1 MRLIQV
7 LSIVLTQFS
16 VGTLLMTS
24 LLPPREI
31 RLSFFTLNSLLG
43 AVAAALALVLTKFG
57 EGSAWW
63 DVRYLGLTVIGA
75 TVAFGLFKLE
85 KADIGRLFL
94 ILSGLLGLVFG
105 LLPLSGQALATRGL
119 TTTAP
124 LFFDATLLAGA
135 ALLGATNVGMILGH
149 WYLIMR
155 RLSFEYLEL
164 FAKILLGAV
173 GVRAVVLLATM
184 IALKTFDPKL
194 GATFISPLLSLDAN
208 AFFFLLRLVFGIVV
222 PLILAYLILRCVKER
237 ANQAAT
243 GLLYVCQISVLFG
256 ELFAALLL
264 I

>member
-7 LSIVLTQFS
+7 LTIVLTQLS
-16 VGTLLMTS
+16 VGTLLMAS

-31 RLSFFTLNSLLG
+31 RLSLFTLTSLLG
-43 AVAAALALVLTKFG
+43 ALAAALALVLTKFG

-75 TVAFGLFKLE
+75 TVAFGLFTLE
-85 KADIGRLFL
+85 KPAGGRLFL

-105 LLPLSGQALATRGL
+105 LLPLSARTLALRGMQ
-119 TTTAP
+119 TTAP
-124 LFFDATLLAGA
+124 IFFDATLLAGA
-135 ALLGATNVGMILGH
+135 ILLGATTVGMILGH
-149 WYLIMR
+149 WYLITR

-173 GVRAVVLLATM
+173 GLRALVLLGMVAT
-184 IALKTFDPKL
+184 LKTFDPKL
-194 GATFISPLLSLDAN
+194 GVSFITPLWSLDGN
-208 AFFFLLRLVFGIVV
+208 VIFFALRLLFGIAG
-222 PLILAYLILRCVKER
+222 PLVLAYLILRCARER

-243 GLLYVCQISVLFG
+243 GLLYVCEISVLFG

>member
-7 LSIVLTQFS
+7 LAIVLTQLS
-16 VGTLLMTS
+16 VGTLLMAS

-31 RLSFFTLNSLLG
+31 RLSFFTLNSLIG

-57 EGSAWW
+57 EGNAWW

-75 TVAFGLFKLE
+75 TMAFGMFKLE
-85 KADIGRLFL
+85 RADLGRLFL

-105 LLPLSGQALATRGL
+105 LLPLSGQILAMRGL
-119 TTTAP
+119 HTSAP
-124 LFFDATLLAGA
+124 GLFDASLVAGA
-135 ALLGATNVGMILGH
+135 ALLGATNVGMLLGH

-155 RLSFEYLEL
+155 RLSYEYLEL
-164 FAKILLGAV
+164 FAKILLGAI
-173 GVRAVVLLATM
+173 GFRAVILLATM
-184 IALKTFDPKL
+184 MALKTLDPKL
-194 GATFISPLLSLDAN
+194 DATLISPLLSLHAN
-208 AFFFLLRLVFGIVV
+208 AFFFLLRVVFGIGV
-222 PLILAYLILRCVKER
+222 PLVLAYMILRCVNDR

-264 I
+264 V